1 MPGSSAAPAARI
13 RPARRRWSAAAARS
27 GADLPGAPARTGG
40 SSLGAL
46 RCKTTGD
53 VLKDLEK
60 MGKSIETP
68 FKNQM
73 SWLWWLWSWFHS
85 GKNIYFLMEKNRWM
99 FLKKIHLWTP
109 LPASTAAAHDALPQ
123 GHWQPSHRLLHGRWL
138 LSPPAGH
145 KSGPDVHRF
154 WCRTNGIDMGMGE
167 NPGT

>member
-68 FKNQM
+68 WKNQM

-85 GKNIYFLMEKNRWM
+85 GKKRYFLMEK
-99 FLKKIHLWTP
+99 KIDGCFWKN
-109 LPASTAAAHDALPQ
+109 STCGLHSQRQQPQHMMRCLRATGNQAIGCCTAGGFWALQQ
-123 GHWQPSHRLLHGRWL
+123 GTSQGLTCTDFGVEL
-138 LSPPAGH
+138 
-145 KSGPDVHRF
+145 
-154 WCRTNGIDMGMGE
+154 MG
-167 NPGT
+167 